1 MAQRDDYRILLMP
14 DHPTACALKT
24 HVSEPVPFVLFS
36 PQTPRD
42 NGAVGYNEKDAAKTG
57 IVARQA
63 YRLMESL
70 IEGRP
75 TWTEI

>member
-1 MAQRDDYRILLMP
+1 
-14 DHPTACALKT
+14 
-24 HVSEPVPFVLFS
+24 VLYS
-36 PQTPRD
+36 PAEPRD
-42 NGAVGYNEKDAAKTG
+42 NGPVGYNETDARKTG
-57 IVARQA
+57 IVAEQA

>member
-1 MAQRDDYRILLMP
+1 
-14 DHPTACALKT
+14 
-24 HVSEPVPFVLFS
+24 VPFVLYS
-36 PQTPRD
+36 PAEARD

-57 IVARQA
+57 VVAEKA

>member
-1 MAQRDDYRILLMP
+1 VA
-14 DHPTACALKT
+14 
-24 HVSEPVPFVLFS
+24 EPVPFVLYS
-36 PQTPRD
+36 AQAPRN

-57 IVARQA
+57 VVAKQA

-75 TWTEI
+75 TWTET